1 MAKDYKKIYEEQF
14 GKSSSPSKLEKN
26 QKSINNLK
34 AQLTVGGVDPNEAL
48 DKRNFIEKKLNLTP
62 NQNAIFDIFEILN
75 RPQQALFGGI
85 ESVQNG
91 EDFSEGAKQGI
102 KGNKKTQFKDI
113 LMNTG
118 AFDDKT
124 IAEASKETD
133 SKLGALLNSIDLV
146 DILGAAGNVF
156 LDPMDIPLIPV
167 STASKAVKAVDTAT
181 DIAKTADKAMD
192 TAGNAI
198 KLISPTQAVGKL
210 AKGAIK
216 TGVGVADTTL
226 EKGLE
231 KWDKSKGIL
240 YQTPNSKW
248 ATELGKIGDD
258 VGKLESY
265 KALKNHLT
273 TMFDTKLSKTARA
286 TGKINDAKEATTRL
300 VLEDT
305 YKNKVIP
312 ALENIANKTGET
324 IEQVDRNIGRALDKV
339 SDINMRQ
346 VIEGVKDRSIKYS
359 DEIYNKLIDIAND
372 VPNETEKLVNGIKK
386 GKNGILELSEDWEK
400 TLEKFAPEKLDSRVK
415 RISFL
420 SQKAQ
425 KEIVDAMKRYEQ
437 IAPESVQVFRD
448 FYTDANKLI
457 GGYVDPET
465 GKQVDGIFSSMK
477 GLNEKFEA
485 SNLEGF
491 SKHKVADDYNENIR
505 KLNTIYGVSPN
516 EIAKYEHKSFNMS
529 GTNNRTLNAR
539 RYNMSAEEANI
550 VKKNQLLSIPNLSSD
565 AKKFIKED
573 VNLFDINVSS
583 GIQEYINQIPRLA
596 KNAQNF
602 DEVILKQGFGDL
614 EKMSALK
621 RAIRNGENVAEN
633 TQKLNVLLD
642 GSPFRLI
649 EGNKPSYGFERL
661 DSDTQARI
669 VNFLKGTGNKTGNKE
684 LSKMGEQL
692 RTLFEYSSNNIAID
706 PTVLNIIKFSTDAP
720 QKNELAKMY
729 NKLMNFFKG
738 NATASVTN
746 QMNNITGNMSN
757 MYLSGMSA
765 KDIAKYSTLASKDLS
780 NWENI
785 FKKGVTDISQL
796 TEDEL
801 EAYNRLKGFQ
811 ENVNLLDKN
820 SILKKYDIDG
830 VMESMKNKKGPIAA
844 YVNFFGD
851 LNANE
856 DRLFKY
862 ATYLKAM
869 DDPSFIKN
877 LGIENIDELG
887 RVLTKEQQAGKAVGK
902 ILFDPTDLTSFEQNT
917 MRNIIPFYNYAKKN
931 LAFQITNMGDNLQKY
946 NKFMK
951 TYNTLKNSYGDDYD
965 NMADYFKDNMYIPVP
980 GIDKNGNYTFIR
992 TQLPVADLI
1001 DFTNDPLNNIV
1012 NKSNPLI
1019 KSIYENV
1026 SNTNTLTGADI
1037 EDFPG
1042 QKTSDL
1048 KLLEHMEDKLGLG
1061 NALLPTKKQQ
1071 QLLGNLT
1078 GLNAQARQWDRLY
1091 EGMKDD
1097 GVLGG
1102 ITRQF
1107 IEEKSVNT
1115 DRLNKSYED
1124 IEDLKNLMKQYEQK
1138 GYQFS
1143 TISELKK
1150 ANKNNTIAG
1159 IDAILAKYGVGEKTT
1174 YNTGNKYYDYY
1185 MNNYR

>member
-14 GKSSSPSKLEKN
+14 GKSNSPSQLQKN

-85 ESVQNG
+85 ESVQKD

-118 AFDDKT
+118 AFDDT
-124 IAEASKETD
+124 TFNEASKETD
-133 SKLGALLNSIDLV
+133 SKLGALLKSIDLV
-146 DILGAAGNVF
+146 DVLGAAGDIF

-167 STASKAVKAVDTAT
+167 STASKAAKAVDTAT

-192 TAGNAI
+192 TADNAI

-216 TGVGVADTTL
+216 TGAGVADTTL
-226 EKGLE
+226 EKALTKIDE
-231 KWDKSKGIL
+231 TKGVK
-240 YQTPNSKW
+240 YVNPTSKW
-248 ATELGKIGDD
+248 ATEIGKIGDD
-258 VGKLESY
+258 TGLLETY
-265 KALKNHLT
+265 KGFKNNLT
-273 TMFDTKLSKTARA
+273 NMFNTKLSKTARQS
-286 TGKINDAKEATTRL
+286 KKLEDAKEAMTRAW
-300 VLEDT
+300 LEDNYNQIRPVFEQAAEKLGKT
-305 YKNKVIP
+305 VEEVDRDVNKIVDVVNTLP
-312 ALENIANKTGET
+312 MET
-324 IEQVDRNIGRALDKV
+324 IIRSA
-339 SDINMRQ
+339 
-346 VIEGVKDRSIKYS
+346 KDGTIKYT
-359 DEIYNKLIDIAND
+359 DEIKNKLIDMAAD
-372 VPNETEKLVNGIKK
+372 APDEYDLLVNGIKK
-386 GKNGILELSEDWEK
+386 GKNGVLDLSEDWDK
-400 TLEKFAPEKLDSRVK
+400 VIDKLDPGKLEEQVQRA
-415 RISFL
+415 SFL
-420 SQKAQ
+420 TAKEQ
-425 KEIVDAMKRYEQ
+425 KEIEELTKLYEQ
-437 IAPESVQVFRD
+437 NAPEAVNAIRD
-448 FYTDANKLI
+448 FYNNGNNFIAERFGTMKNL
-457 GGYVDPET
+457 
-465 GKQVDGIFSSMK
+465 GKKF
-477 GLNEKFEA
+477 NE

-491 SKHKVADDYNENIR
+491 SKHKVSDTYNENIK
-505 KLNTIYGVSPN
+505 KLSEFGVSPN
-516 EIAKYEHKSFNMS
+516 DIQEQLLANNGAI
-529 GTNNRTLNAR
+529 GTGSKALNTR
-539 RYNMSAEEANI
+539 KYNMSAQEANI
-550 VKKNQLLSIPNLSSD
+550 LKKRQLLSLPGLSKEGKD
-565 AKKFIKED
+565 FIKNNVD
-573 VNLFDINVSS
+573 LFDTTASAGLQS
-583 GIQEYINQIPRLA
+583 YINQMPRLA
-596 KNAQNF
+596 KNSQLMNEIF
-602 DEVILKQGFGDL
+602 LEQGLGDL
-614 EKMSALK
+614 NKISALK
-621 RAIRNGENVAEN
+621 TSIKEGKDVVKN
-633 TQKLNVLLD
+633 TEELSKLLD
-642 GSPFRLI
+642 NSPFRLV
-649 EGNKPSYGFERL
+649 EKGKAPYGFKKLEGETK
-661 DSDTQARI
+661 DYI
-669 VNFLKGTGNKTGNKE
+669 VNFLKSTGKKSGNNKMV
-684 LSKMGEQL
+684 KMAQHLNGL
-692 RTLFEYSSNNIAID
+692 DGIAIN
-706 PTVLNIIKFSTDAP
+706 PTVLNLIKVST
-720 QKNELAKMY
+720 NTTNNSEFAKVY

-757 MYLSGMSA
+757 MYLSGMSM
-765 KDIAKYSTLASKDLS
+765 KDIAKYSTQASKDLS
-780 NWENI
+780 NWEDI
-785 FKKGVTDISQL
+785 LKKGLTDVSQL

-801 EAYNRLKGFQ
+801 KTYNRLKGFQ
-811 ENVNLLDKN
+811 ENVNLLDNN

-830 VMESMKNKKGPIAA
+830 VMESMKNKKGPIAS
-844 YVNFFGD
+844 YVKFFGD
-851 LNANE
+851 LNAKE

-869 DDPSFIKN
+869 DDPSFVKN

-887 RVLTKEQQAGKAVGK
+887 KVLTKEQQAGKAVGK
-902 ILFDPTDLTSFEQNT
+902 ILFDPTDLTSFEQKT

-1001 DFTNDPLNNIV
+1001 DFTNDPLNNLV

-1026 SNTNTLTGADI
+1026 SNVNTLTGADI
-1037 EDFPG
+1037 EKFPG

-1048 KLLEHMEDKLGLG
+1048 KLLEHIEDKLGLG
-1061 NALLPTKKQQ
+1061 NDLLPTKKQQ
-1071 QLLGNLT
+1071 QLFGNLT

-1107 IEEKSVNT
+1107 IEEKSVDT
-1115 DRLNKSYED
+1115 DRLNKSYEE
-1124 IEDLKNLMKQYEQK
+1124 IEDLQNLMKQYEQK

>member
-14 GKSSSPSKLEKN
+14 GKSNSPSKLEKN

-62 NQNAIFDIFEILN
+62 NQNAIFDIFKILN

-85 ESVQNG
+85 ESVQKG

-118 AFDDKT
+118 SFDDT
-124 IAEASKETD
+124 TFNEASKETD
-133 SKLGALLNSIDLV
+133 SKLGALLKSIDLV
-146 DILGAAGNVF
+146 DVLGAAGDIF

-167 STASKAVKAVDTAT
+167 STASKAAKAVDTAT

-192 TAGNAI
+192 TADNAI

-216 TGVGVADTTL
+216 TGAGVADTTL
-226 EKGLE
+226 EKALTKIDE
-231 KWDKSKGIL
+231 AKGVK
-240 YQTPNSKW
+240 YVNPTSKW
-248 ATELGKIGDD
+248 ATEIGKIGDD
-258 VGKLESY
+258 TGLLETY
-265 KALKNHLT
+265 KGFKNNLT
-273 TMFDTKLSKTARA
+273 NMFNTKLSKTARQS
-286 TGKINDAKEATTRL
+286 KKLEDAKEAMTRAW
-300 VLEDT
+300 LEDNYNQIKPIFEQAAET
-305 YKNKVIP
+305 LGKTVEEVDRDVNKIVDVVNTLP
-312 ALENIANKTGET
+312 MET
-324 IEQVDRNIGRALDKV
+324 IIRSA
-339 SDINMRQ
+339 
-346 VIEGVKDRSIKYS
+346 KDGTIKYT
-359 DEIYNKLIDIAND
+359 DEIKNKLIDMAAD
-372 VPNETEKLVNGIKK
+372 VPDEYNLLVNGIKK
-386 GKNGILELSEDWEK
+386 GKNGVLDLSEDWDK
-400 TLEKFAPEKLDSRVK
+400 VIDKLHPKKLEEPVQRASFLTAKEQKEREELTKLYEQNAPEAVNALRNFYNDGN
-415 RISFL
+415 SFIAERF
-420 SQKAQ
+420 ST
-425 KEIVDAMKRYEQ
+425 MK
-437 IAPESVQVFRD
+437 
-448 FYTDANKLI
+448 NL
-457 GGYVDPET
+457 
-465 GKQVDGIFSSMK
+465 GKKF
-477 GLNEKFEA
+477 NE

-491 SKHKVADDYNENIR
+491 SKHKVSDTYNENIK
-505 KLNTIYGVSPN
+505 KLSEFGVSPKD
-516 EIAKYEHKSFNMS
+516 IQEHLLANNGAI
-529 GTNNRTLNAR
+529 GTGSKALNTR
-539 RYNMSAEEANI
+539 KYNMSAQEANI
-550 VKKNQLLSIPNLSSD
+550 LKKRQLLSLPGLSKEGKD
-565 AKKFIKED
+565 FIKNNID
-573 VNLFDINVSS
+573 LFDTTASS
-583 GIQEYINQIPRLA
+583 GLQSYINQMPRLA
-596 KNAQNF
+596 KNSQLMNEIF
-602 DEVILKQGFGDL
+602 LEQGLGDL
-614 EKMSALK
+614 NKISALK
-621 RAIRNGENVAEN
+621 TSIKEGKDVVKN
-633 TQKLNVLLD
+633 TEELNKVLD
-642 GSPFRLI
+642 SSPFRLV
-649 EGNKPSYGFERL
+649 EKGKAPYGFIKLEGETK
-661 DSDTQARI
+661 DYI
-669 VNFLKGTGNKTGNKE
+669 VNFLKSTGKKSGNNKMV
-684 LSKMGEQL
+684 KMAQHLNGL
-692 RTLFEYSSNNIAID
+692 DGIAID
-706 PTVLNIIKFSTDAP
+706 PTVLNLIKVSENTTNNSEF
-720 QKNELAKMY
+720 AKAY

-757 MYLSGMSA
+757 MYLSGMSM
-765 KDIAKYSTLASKDLS
+765 KDIAKYSTQASKDLS

-785 FKKGVTDISQL
+785 LKKGLTDVSQL

-801 EAYNRLKGFQ
+801 KTYNRLKGFQ
-811 ENVNLLDKN
+811 ENVNLLDNN

-830 VMESMKNKKGPIAA
+830 VMESMKNKKGPIAS
-844 YVNFFGD
+844 YVKFFGD
-851 LNANE
+851 LNAKE

-869 DDPSFIKN
+869 DDPSFVKN

-887 RVLTKEQQAGKAVGK
+887 KVLTKEQQAGKAVGK
-902 ILFDPTDLTSFEQNT
+902 ILFDPTDLTSFEQKT

-1001 DFTNDPLNNIV
+1001 DFTNDPLNNLV

-1026 SNTNTLTGADI
+1026 SNVNTLTGADI

-1107 IEEKSVNT
+1107 IEEKSVDT
-1115 DRLNKSYED
+1115 DRLNKSYEE
-1124 IEDLKNLMKQYEQK
+1124 IEYLQNLMKQYKQK